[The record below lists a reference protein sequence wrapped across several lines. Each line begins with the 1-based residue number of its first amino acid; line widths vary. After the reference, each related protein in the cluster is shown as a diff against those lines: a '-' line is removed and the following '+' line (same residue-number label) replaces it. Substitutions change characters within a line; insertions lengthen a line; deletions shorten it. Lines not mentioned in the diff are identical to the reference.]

1 MWRLF
6 SVLTLCGIP
15 LLRADVCGG
24 LPASPPN
31 DSDMWRPYESP
42 SFQLSVKPGG
52 SAFRITVRPLWQLNA
67 DGRAVVDT
75 HAGDIEVVRCQDGE
89 QLQVLPITA
98 DQPINFGATF
108 HADDINFDGYLDFS
122 VLTEFAAKFGSRS
135 YWVYDPGSGLFV
147 ENELTRELSENCLG
161 AAWHRGCWKAAHIG
175 FDQNKRE
182 IRADYIPS
190 FAACAPNGYSG
201 DRYRVQDNRLILVH
215 KEELTRDNCTL
226 TYSDL
231 IGGTMRVT
239 RVLRFNRA
247 PGINAADPSRKAP
260 PSQSPDPQPPNS
272 RELVASVGGDV
283 LYEHALDDHQQGLFS
298 NARERRQVGAGQF
311 VLSDKVFVTGIRWY
325 GYYTCNINPDG
336 ISPAFDVR
344 FYPDK
349 DGLPASQPIYSA
361 GVEAHVARTTASV
374 VPDPASGVDF
384 QVYAYTVD
392 LPGPLTIPAG
402 QPMWISISAE
412 PSTCEWLWDRGS
424 SADSGISVSGISG
437 NNGFSRWTQLKDSLA
452 FALYGRKFGTDP
464 R

>member
-1 MWRLF
+1 MWRPL
-6 SVLTLCGIP
+6 SVLTLCGMP
-15 LLRADVCGG
+15 SLRADVCGG

-31 DSDMWRPYESP
+31 DSDMWRPYEAP

-52 SAFRITVRPLWQLNA
+52 SAFRITVRPLWQLNG

-89 QLQVLPITA
+89 PLQVLPITS

-161 AAWHRGCWKAAHIG
+161 PEWHGGCWKASSID
-175 FDQNKRE
+175 FDQLKRE
-182 IRADYIPS
+182 ISANYIPY
-190 FAACAPNGYSG
+190 FAPCPPTGPPRGYRG
-201 DRYRVQDNRLILVH
+201 DRYRVKDNRLILVH
-215 KEELTRDNCTL
+215 KEAIKSDRCQV

-231 IGGTMRVT
+231 IDGAMRVT
-239 RVLRFNRA
+239 RVERSD
-247 PGINAADPSRKAP
+247 GADPSLEAP
-260 PSQSPDPQPPNS
+260 PSPSPDPQPPNS
-272 RELVASVGGDV
+272 AELVSSVGGDI
-283 LYEHALDDHQQGLFS
+283 LYEHSLDDHQQGLLS
-298 NARERRQVGAGQF
+298 NAREKRQVGAGQF
-311 VLSDKVFVTGIRWY
+311 VFSNKVQVTGIRWY
-325 GYYTCNINPDG
+325 GYYTCKIDPAE

-349 DGLPASQPIYSA
+349 DGLPDSQPIYSA
-361 GVEAHVARTTASV
+361 GVEAHVTRTTASV
-374 VPDPASGVDF
+374 VPDPVSGVNF
-384 QVYAYTVD
+384 QVYAYTLN
-392 LPGPLTIPAG
+392 LPGPLTVPAG

-412 PSTCEWLWDRGS
+412 PSSCEWLWDRGS
-424 SADSGISVSGISG
+424 SADNGISASGFSG

-452 FALYGRKFGTDP
+452 FALYGRKFGTVP